1 MASLGFL
8 TAGIA
13 FLLWG
18 AFNVAVPTNGTVRNF
33 VGPSEWQ
40 RDPERAAK
48 KQQRY
53 TKYVGYGFVLFGVC
67 LVYFGV

>member
-1 MASLGFL
+1 MASLGIL
-8 TAGIA
+8 TVGAA

-18 AFNVAVPTNGTVRNF
+18 AFNVAFPTNETVRNF

-40 RDPERAAK
+40 RDPERAAR

-53 TKYVGYGFVLFGVC
+53 TKYVGYGSVLVGAC
-67 LVYFGV
+67 LVYLGV